1 MLSASLLKLLTTLLI
16 LLIMIII
23 VLKLNETFVV
33 VTAPPV
39 FINSTK
45 YNGSIPV
52 NNNTSTLSPTLLNRS
67 LRSYNS
73 PDVTLVPLK
82 EQDTQKII
90 DSSINQLKQI
100 NSIYLF
106 DYVWTNVSITNA
118 DLITKIKNA
127 FIQYVPKDYKLL
139 DIQTLPQL
147 NIQTNYNK
155 LLSIPVF
162 IYNQKINFVIRFLLN
177 ITISSDNK
185 VTIKDL
191 TFAPNETQA
200 VDLNVTGYTFNTFD
214 KNDKTNINLVSIKNR
229 FKPLITK
236 EITLKAQQQQI
247 EKEKIRKTGSC
258 FGIPQ
263 SEQIN
268 DQQTCEVY
276 GGTWDTVPTSNEQ
289 CPFYLANKNYPNQR
303 GGIGVGG
310 YCDMPSGIQIVGYTK
325 YQKEFSPICYNCKT
339 NLLQGTQGYC
349 CDQQAN
355 PDYKFP
361 GDSID
366 RLHNKDILQKLN
378 LSSF

>member
-1 MLSASLLKLLTTLLI
+1 MIPTQKVLMVITTLLI
-16 LLIMIII
+16 LCII
-23 VLKLNETFVV
+23 VLKINETFVV

-45 YNGSIPV
+45 YNANIPV
-52 NNNTSTLSPTLLNRS
+52 NSSTTQLPWSLS
-67 LRSYNS
+67 SYNS

-82 EQDTQKII
+82 DQDTQKII
-90 DSSINQLKQI
+90 NSSINQLKQI

-106 DYVWTNVSITNA
+106 DYVWTNVSVTNT
-118 DLITKIKNA
+118 DFIQRIKNA

-147 NIQTNYNK
+147 NIQTNYK
-155 LLSIPVF
+155 LISIPVF

-263 SEQIN
+263 GEQIN
-268 DQQTCEVY
+268 DQQTCETY

-303 GGIGVGG
+303 GGIGIGG

-325 YQKEFSPICYNCKT
+325 YQKGIEPLCYNCKT
-339 NLLQGTQGYC
+339 NLLQGTSGYC
-349 CDQQAN
+349 CDQQTN